1 MKYPMKR
8 IFSVLLVFV
17 MSLSLLVGCNSTNKG
32 KNKNNGTSTN
42 NANNGTSTNNT
53 NNGTSTNNA
62 NTGTSTNNAN
72 TGTGTNN
79 ANNGTN
85 TNNANTGPKAGT
97 YTATAKGYSSD
108 VKVTVT
114 VAKDGAIS
122 DIKVDAS
129 GETPDLGGKAA
140 PSICEQV
147 KKKQSTAVDTVTGA
161 TITSNATLT
170 AITEAL
176 SQAGVDLGKVNK

>member
-8 IFSVLLVFV
+8 ILSVLLVFV
-17 MSLSLLVGCNSTNKG
+17 MSLSLLVGCNSTNNG

-42 NANNGTSTNNT
+42 NANNGTSTNNANNGT
-53 NNGTSTNNA
+53 GTNNANNGTSTNNA
-62 NTGTSTNNAN
+62 NTGA
-72 TGTGTNN
+72 
-79 ANNGTN
+79 
-85 TNNANTGPKAGT
+85 KAGT

-129 GETPDLGGKAA
+129 GETADLGGKAA
-140 PSICEQV
+140 PSICEEV
-147 KKKQSTAVDTVTGA
+147 KKKQSIAVDTVTGA

-176 SQAGVDLGKVNK
+176 SQSGVDLGKVNK